1 MAKRRRTRD
10 ALAPVVDF
18 FNAHDQ
24 RIFSLKQLHK
34 VLDQHREVWRMPVSM
49 TSTKFVN
56 SLVEQ
61 TQMMQFVFPFPSRKK
76 VRYVWGDVP
85 LLQVVYSLSPK
96 AYFTHYSAVYLH
108 GLTQQVPTS
117 IYLNSEQTPK
127 PRGSGLAQS
136 SIDLAFS
143 RRPRTTKNKAVLGD
157 ATVYILSGKHTGRLG
172 VVRARSPEAA
182 GCEVANVERTLIDI
196 AVRPWYAGGV
206 FAVLE
211 AYRAAGQL
219 ASVNS
224 LAAILKQLDYVYPY
238 HQAIG
243 FYLERSGGYD
253 PAMVALLREL
263 PMEYDFYLVPQIK
276 ERAYSEKWRL
286 FYPQGLQ
293 D

>member
-1 MAKRRRTRD
+1 MAKRGLSRA
-10 ALAPVVDF
+10 ALARIVKFLDG
-18 FNAHDQ
+18 HDQ
-24 RIFSLKQLHK
+24 RVFSQKQLYK
-34 VLDQHREVWRMPVSM
+34 LLAQHREAWRLPQSL
-49 TSTKFVN
+49 TSTSFLN
-56 SLVEQ
+56 ALLEH
-61 TQMMQFVFPFPSRKK
+61 TQMARLEFTFPSRTD

-85 LLQVVYSLSPK
+85 LLQVVYSLRPK

-127 PRGSGLAQS
+127 PRGSELAQS

-143 RRPRTTKNKAVLGD
+143 RRPRITKNKAVLGD
-157 ATVYILSGKHTGRLG
+157 ATVYLLNGKHTGRLG

-206 FAVLE
+206 FAILE
-211 AYRAAGQL
+211 AYRAAGRL
-219 ASVNS
+219 ASINS

-243 FYLERSGGYD
+243 FYLERSGVYD

-286 FYPQGLQ
+286 FYPQGL
-293 D
+293 